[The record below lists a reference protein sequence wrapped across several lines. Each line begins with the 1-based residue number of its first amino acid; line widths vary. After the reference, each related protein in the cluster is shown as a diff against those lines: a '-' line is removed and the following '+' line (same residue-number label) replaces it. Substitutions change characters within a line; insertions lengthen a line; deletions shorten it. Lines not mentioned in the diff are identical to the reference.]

1 VKPTVFEEVAMISN
15 AFCIIR
21 ETTEDRFDETE
32 SLEEAVRIARSLAR
46 EGQAEPRFPSSIG
59 AKSSGN
65 WSLCSMARWKKRRL
79 SD

>member
-1 VKPTVFEEVAMISN
+1 MFDEVVMISN
-15 AFCIIR
+15 AYCIIR
-21 ETTEDRFDETE
+21 ETTEDRFDETV
-32 SLEEAVRIARSLAR
+32 SPKEAVRIARSLVR
-46 EGQAEPRFPSSIG
+46 GGQAEPRFPSSIG